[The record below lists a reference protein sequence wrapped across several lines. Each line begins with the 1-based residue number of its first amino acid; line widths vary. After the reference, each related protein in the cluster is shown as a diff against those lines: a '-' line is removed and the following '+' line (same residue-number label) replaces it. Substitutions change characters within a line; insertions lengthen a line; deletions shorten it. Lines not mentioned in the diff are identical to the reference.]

1 MRYNRVMRLRH
12 LFFFLAIVGIAVL
25 VIIQFG
31 QFQKFLEV
39 VKNVNLWILLL
50 VVGLRYL
57 YYFANTKYFQA
68 YLHNFKHDIPFKVL
82 FNDVITMNFANT
94 VFPSGGLSGVAILR
108 GQLRKHKV
116 SAHTTT
122 VAQGFWY
129 GFTGLS
135 FVVLLLLS
143 LLLLFLS
150 NRIEQVSFRLI
161 MIMLI
166 MLLVATIIAVSFLLN
181 RRVFEK
187 FAYYLTRPTNWVL
200 KKFHRNSLGKD
211 QLHELISKLY
221 ETLKEFKNDWR
232 LLIKPFWWC
241 FITLVIDIAS
251 LYLVFI
257 AFGVAPNPGVVIAAF
272 LIALLAS
279 LLSVFTSGIGI
290 YEIGMVS
297 ILVGL
302 GLTFDVSFSAAIVY
316 RILALWLFIPIGLY
330 FYKRTMLDE
339 K

>member
-1 MRYNRVMRLRH
+1 MRLRH
-12 LFFFLAIVGIAVL
+12 IFFFLALVAIVVL
-25 VIIQFG
+25 AIIQFG
-31 QFQKFLEV
+31 QFQKFIEV
-39 VKNVNLWILLL
+39 LKSVNIFVLLL
-50 VVGLRYL
+50 VVGLRYV
-57 YYFANTKYFQA
+57 YYWANTKYFQA
-68 YLHNFKHDIPFKVL
+68 YLHNFKHDIPFRIL
-82 FNDVITMNFANT
+82 FNDIVTMNFANT

-108 GQLRKHKV
+108 GRLRKHKV

-135 FVVLLLLS
+135 FVVLLLFS
-143 LLLLFLS
+143 LLLLFVS

-166 MLLVATIIAVSFLLN
+166 LLLVGAIISAALILN
-181 RRVFEK
+181 RRILEK
-187 FAYYLTRPTNWVL
+187 FAYYMTRPTNWIL
-200 KKFHRNSLGKD
+200 NRFHRNSLGKE

-221 ETLKEFKNDWR
+221 ETLAEFRNNWR
-232 LLIKPFWWC
+232 LLIRPFWWC
-241 FITLVIDIAS
+241 FLTLVIDIAS
-251 LYLVFI
+251 LYMVFI
-257 AFGVAPNPGVVIAAF
+257 AFGVTPNPGVVVAAF

-279 LLSVFTSGIGI
+279 MLSIFTSGIGI
-290 YEIGMVS
+290 YEIGMVA

-302 GLTFDVSFSAAIVY
+302 GLSFDVSFSASVVY
-316 RILALWLFIPIGLY
+316 RIIALWLFLPIGLY